1 MLKSVPK
8 SLRQVTAQIS
18 AHFRQTQMK
27 HFVFLFVVPLA
38 LIAQTRN
45 SAPAASRPAPGTA
58 AVSDDSVVLTVGSE
72 RITKSQFEAI
82 VATLPAN
89 QRSQLT
95 TPAARRRLADEIGR
109 LEALATEARAR
120 KLDQDPSVREMLRMQ
135 DQSLLA
141 NTLVKQQMA
150 VDGANSALLHDY
162 YDKHKDEFDQI
173 KADHILIR
181 FQGSRV
187 PLRKGEK
194 ELTDAEA
201 LARAQEIRQKLAQ
214 GGDFAQIAKTE
225 SDDAGSAENGGALP
239 PFGPG
244 EMVPAFAKAAAE
256 LKPGE
261 ISQPVKTEFGYHII
275 KLVSHETKPFD
286 QAQHEIEQKMAQAFI
301 EKVSQQFP
309 ITLDES
315 YFGK

>member
-1 MLKSVPK
+1 
-8 SLRQVTAQIS
+8 
-18 AHFRQTQMK
+18 MK
-27 HFVFLFVVPLA
+27 TFVLLSVVPLA
-38 LIAQTRN
+38 LIAQTPN
-45 SAPAASRPAPGTA
+45 PPPAASRPTPGTA
-58 AVSDDSVVLTVGSE
+58 PVTEDSVILTVGPE
-72 RITKSQFEAI
+72 KITKSQFEAI
-82 VATLPAN
+82 VASLPAN

-95 TPAARRRLADEIGR
+95 TPAARRKLADEIGR

-120 KLDQDPSVREMLRMQ
+120 KLDQDPTVKEMLRMQ
-135 DQSLLA
+135 DQSILA
-141 NTLVKQQMA
+141 NALVKQQMA

-162 YDKHKDEFDQI
+162 YDKHKDEFEQI

-187 PLRKGEK
+187 PLRQGQKD
-194 ELTDAEA
+194 LTDAEA

-214 GGDFAQIAKTE
+214 GGDFAQIAKAD
-225 SDDAGSAENGGALP
+225 SDDVGTGANGGSLP
-239 PFGPG
+239 AFGPG
-244 EMVPAFAKAAAE
+244 EMVPAFAKAAEA

-275 KLVSHETKPFD
+275 KLESHDAKPFSE
-286 QAQHEIEQKMAQAFI
+286 AQKEIEQKMAQAFV

-309 ITLDES
+309 ITMDES